1 MPTSENFRVSRID
14 RELELGIENPLT
26 ALCFSIIMD
35 HMRTT
40 IDLDDELYRRLRI
53 YCAERNL
60 TMADVIRRQLEKLL
74 AKDEKKVKS

>member
-1 MPTSENFRVSRID
+1 
-14 RELELGIENPLT
+14 
-26 ALCFSIIMD
+26 MD